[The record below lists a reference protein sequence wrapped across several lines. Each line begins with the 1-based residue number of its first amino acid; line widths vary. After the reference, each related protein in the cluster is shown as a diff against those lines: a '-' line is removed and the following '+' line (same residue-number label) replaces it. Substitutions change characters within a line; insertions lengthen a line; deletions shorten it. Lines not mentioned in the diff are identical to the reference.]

1 MVSILAYRS
10 SDINVIT
17 LFLAGLNIPLHAHE
31 EGEMAPVGFV
41 GLFSCFTST
50 TEIWSLSQSQLEQQD
65 TAPPCKCLISHFLV
79 HHSQIFD
86 AIKCFGWSPEG
97 RVPGYF
103 SWKFPGCQVAKSF
116 VYLLELQLT
125 DLWCVEILLNRD
137 KGESFQI
144 ENFFRGVCTG
154 KWVLLR
160 TSKTTT

>member
-1 MVSILAYRS
+1 MEYYGFYIGIRS
-10 SDINVIT
+10 SGINVIT
-17 LFLAGLNIPLHAHE
+17 LFLAGLKIPLHSHE

-41 GLFSCFTST
+41 GLFSCLIST

-65 TAPPCKCLISHFLV
+65 TAPPYKVPNLTFPI

-86 AIKCFGWSPEG
+86 AIKYFGRAPEG

-103 SWKFPGCQVAKSF
+103 SWKLPGCQVTESF

-137 KGESFQI
+137 KV
-144 ENFFRGVCTG
+144 FR
-154 KWVLLR
+154 
-160 TSKTTT
+160 